1 MREVEHF
8 LPLYSSV
15 RRWKDR
21 RVTFSQPEDRTNESR
36 VAELRRYIQTQQEH
50 HARISFEDEL
60 RKLAQK
66 HRIAVDEKYLLG

>member
-1 MREVEHF
+1 M
-8 LPLYSSV
+8 
-15 RRWKDR
+15 
-21 RVTFSQPEDRTNESR
+21 

-66 HRIAVDEKYLLG
+66 HRIAFAEKYLLG